1 MNKEFTRETRY
12 VVLKNA
18 DIMQCLTI
26 KELIEL
32 RHIQARV
39 TEHRMAIGKP
49 RLDCV
54 VVEADWPEYEPTW
67 KAIEARMMGSLKESA
82 VQTAAQVM
90 DIELIRERDDLR
102 AENDEL
108 RKALAQKVTSETMLR
123 DLSVG
128 NGSINASF
136 EGGAVHLLVDSL
148 ATQFVESG
156 AHNYIE
162 MQFHS
167 EATGPLLLTLQRVNG
182 MTPHELLAK
191 VEKERDILC
200 DRLVLESQKNSA
212 LHEAVNRACEE
223 RDDLRIALR
232 HEADCVEAAKS
243 EIEALGAKIAEMEQQ
258 EPIAY
263 RGKVPDDWPTEEMT
277 TAFARVFNVR
287 DQYGTFP
294 QAFHA
299 ALAVAPEAKS
309 EFKKRFASPPRSMI
323 EDSVKEAGISDAPF
337 DFQIVSL
344 EDLERFA
351 AIISKHERDACY
363 EIAQSELRNM
373 SALMSNP
380 PKSAAAWEIARRIQA
395 RNNL

>member
-1 MNKEFTRETRY
+1 MTNEFRREVRY

-26 KELIEL
+26 NELIEL
-32 RHIQARV
+32 RRIQARV
-39 TEHRMAIGKP
+39 AEHRTAIGKP

-67 KAIEARMMGSLKESA
+67 EAIEVRMTGSLKESA
-82 VQTAAQVM
+82 VPSVPVDLITDYLVSISAHVAHQEEPQAQA
-90 DIELIRERDDLR
+90 EIRELLR
-102 AENDEL
+102 M
-108 RKALAQKVTSETMLR
+108 LADAPCAQPAPS
-123 DLSVG
+123 
-128 NGSINASF
+128 
-136 EGGAVHLLVDSL
+136 
-148 ATQFVESG
+148 
-156 AHNYIE
+156 
-162 MQFHS
+162 
-167 EATGPLLLTLQRVNG
+167 
-182 MTPHELLAK
+182 
-191 VEKERDILC
+191 
-200 DRLVLESQKNSA
+200 
-212 LHEAVNRACEE
+212 
-223 RDDLRIALR
+223 
-232 HEADCVEAAKS
+232 
-243 EIEALGAKIAEMEQQ
+243 
-258 EPIAY
+258 
-263 RGKVPDDWPTEEMT
+263 VPDGWPTEEMT

-294 QAFHA
+294 QAFRA
-299 ALAVAPEAKS
+299 ALATAPEAKG

-323 EDSVKEAGISDAPF
+323 EDSVKEAGISDVPF

-380 PKSAAAWEIARRIQA
+380 PKSAAAWEIACRIRA

>member
-1 MNKEFTRETRY
+1 MIN
-12 VVLKNA
+12 
-18 DIMQCLTI
+18 IS
-26 KELIEL
+26 EL
-32 RHIQARV
+32 RSMVNATQFESFANSVINSLLD
-39 TEHRMAIGKP
+39 
-49 RLDCV
+49 RLEE
-54 VVEADWPEYEPTW
+54 VE
-67 KAIEARMMGSLKESA
+67 KEN
-82 VQTAAQVM
+82 
-90 DIELIRERDDLR
+90 IK
-102 AENDEL
+102 L

-200 DRLVLESQKNSA
+200 DRLVLESQKNRA

-232 HEADCVEAAKS
+232 HEADCVEAAKA

-258 EPIAY
+258 EPVAEIVSFGSSDLKEVTWKK
-263 RGKVPDDWPTEEMT
+263 GKMPALGSKLYALPGTQALLRVPDAVIDALDNLDDYMSRIEGNDRGVCNHINLLRRYLVDATEVGE
-277 TAFARVFNVR
+277 N
-287 DQYGTFP
+287 
-294 QAFHA
+294 
-299 ALAVAPEAKS
+299 K
-309 EFKKRFASPPRSMI
+309 
-323 EDSVKEAGISDAPF
+323 
-337 DFQIVSL
+337 
-344 EDLERFA
+344 
-351 AIISKHERDACY
+351 
-363 EIAQSELRNM
+363 
-373 SALMSNP
+373 
-380 PKSAAAWEIARRIQA
+380 
-395 RNNL
+395 